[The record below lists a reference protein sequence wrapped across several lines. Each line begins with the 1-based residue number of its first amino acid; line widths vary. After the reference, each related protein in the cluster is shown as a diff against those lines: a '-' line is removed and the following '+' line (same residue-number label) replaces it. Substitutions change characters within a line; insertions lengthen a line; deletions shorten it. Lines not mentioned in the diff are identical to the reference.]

1 MAAGLVVM
9 IASAARRLTGFGFAL
24 IGAPLLSLLLPP
36 QQLVTIVL
44 LLQVFLGVPAAFEFK
59 AELDWSLLRQ
69 LALGGILTAP
79 LGMLVLAY
87 ADPEIVL
94 LIMGFCVIAAAS
106 LLGFFPGAIKIRATG
121 PANVACGMLAG
132 VMSSSVGMP
141 GPPITIYFMGQLEM
155 PKKQRR
161 AMLITTFSLLAC
173 VSLVTA
179 FLSGKIQLETFWLA
193 VVLLGPALIG
203 GGLGERLHIHLN
215 AKLVER
221 FALGLVFFAG
231 VLCIARGL

>member
-24 IGAPLLSLLLPP
+24 IGAPLLSLLLSP
-36 QQLVTIVL
+36 QQLVIVVL
-44 LLQVFLGVPAAFEFK
+44 WLQVFLGVPAAFEFK
-59 AELDWSLLRQ
+59 AELDWPLLRQ

-79 LGMLVLAY
+79 LGVFVLTY
-87 ADPEIVL
+87 ANPDIVL

-106 LLGFFPGAIKIRATG
+106 ILGFFPGVIKIRATA

-141 GPPITIYFMGQLEM
+141 GPPITIFFMGQTEM
-155 PKKQRR
+155 SIRQRR
-161 AMLITTFSLLAC
+161 AMLISTFSLLAC
-173 VSLVTA
+173 VSLTTA
-179 FLSGKIQLETFWLA
+179 FLSGQIRLDSFLLA
-193 VVLLGPALIG
+193 TVLLVPALIG
-203 GGLGERLHIHLN
+203 GYLGEYLHNHLN

-221 FALGLVFFAG
+221 FALGLVFLAG
-231 VLCIARGL
+231 LLCIARAV